1 MNKHDRLNDELLV
14 LRCQQGDAEAFEALI
29 GRWQRRLWQ
38 HAWRLTGDDSAA
50 WDALQEAWIGISRG
64 INRLA
69 DAAEALAGHIEASG
83 GGRIVSN
90 KCRDSVRRE
99 QRRREATETYA
110 ERMQR
115 EEQDAATA
123 RRQHNSLKEALE
135 QMSGP
140 DRAFLSLRYEEQ
152 FDTAEIAGILG
163 IPEGT
168 VKSRLFN
175 ARQRLRKYLEENDE

>member
-14 LRCQQGDAEAFEALI
+14 LRCQQRDAEAFEALI

-50 WDALQEAWIGISRG
+50 WDVLQEAWIGISRG

-69 DAAEALAGHIEASG
+69 DATAFPAWAYQI
-83 GGRIVSN
+83 ISN
-90 KCRDSVRRE
+90 KCRDSIRRE
-99 QRRREATETYA
+99 QRRREATETYS
-110 ERMQR
+110 EQMQR
-115 EEQDAATA
+115 EEHEAATA

-135 QMSGP
+135 QLSGP
-140 DRAFLSLRYEEQ
+140 DRAILSLRYEEQ

>member
-64 INRLA
+64 INRLD
-69 DAAEALAGHIEASG
+69 DAAAFPAWAYH
-83 GGRIVSN
+83 IVSN

>member
-50 WDALQEAWIGISRG
+50 WNALQEAWIGISRG
-64 INRLA
+64 INRLE
-69 DAAEALAGHIEASG
+69 DAAAFPAWAYQ
-83 GGRIVSN
+83 IVRN

-110 ERMQR
+110 EQMQR
-115 EEQDAATA
+115 EEHKAAA
-123 RRQHNSLKEALE
+123 APRQHNSLKEALE
-135 QMSGP
+135 QISGP
-140 DRAFLSLRYEEQ
+140 DRAILSLRYEEQ

-175 ARQRLRKYLEENDE
+175 ARQRLRKYLEEDDE

>member
-69 DAAEALAGHIEASG
+69 DAAAFPAWAYQI
-83 GGRIVSN
+83 ISN

-99 QRRREATETYA
+99 QRRREATEMYS
-110 ERMQR
+110 EQMQR
-115 EEQDAATA
+115 EEQDAAAA

-140 DRAFLSLRYEEQ
+140 DRAILSLRYEEQ
-152 FDTAEIAGILG
+152 FDTAEIAGILD

-175 ARQRLRKYLEENDE
+175 ARQRLRKYLEKNDE

>member
-14 LRCQQGDAEAFEALI
+14 LRCQEGDAEAFEALI

-69 DAAEALAGHIEASG
+69 DAAAFPAWAYQI
-83 GGRIVSN
+83 ISN

-99 QRRREATETYA
+99 QRRREATEMYS

-115 EEQDAATA
+115 EEQEAAAA

-140 DRAFLSLRYEEQ
+140 DRAILSLRYEEQ
-152 FDTAEIAGILG
+152 FDTAEIAGILD

-175 ARQRLRKYLEENDE
+175 ARQRLRKYLEEDDE